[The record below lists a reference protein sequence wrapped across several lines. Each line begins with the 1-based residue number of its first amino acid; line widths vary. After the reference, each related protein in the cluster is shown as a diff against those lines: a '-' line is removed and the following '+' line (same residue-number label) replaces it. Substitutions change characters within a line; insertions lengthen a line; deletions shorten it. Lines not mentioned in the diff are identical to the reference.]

1 MNSIILCE
9 GATDFTLLQYY
20 MRRVYSWEDR
30 GKESTKL
37 LYRFNKEKGER
48 SRRFYRGNNTI
59 TIASVGG
66 VSNLKAALA
75 DVLKRN
81 SAQGYGGEVFSR
93 FVIFT
98 DHDEQWTADIWKV
111 EIEKELSGNDVTFS
125 SNGLLFDCVQKNDM
139 DEQISFQI
147 EILLI
152 PENHTGALETFLL
165 DSIKAEDAYDAAI
178 ISKGHDFVENA
189 DPEERYLKHRRDK
202 IKAEF
207 DVYFSVRTTAK
218 QFTER
223 QDILKNIPWE
233 NFSLM
238 NEQFRILGEL

>member
-9 GATDFTLLQYY
+9 DATDFTLLQYY

-30 GKESTKL
+30 VDESTED
-37 LYRFNKEKGER
+37 LYNFKNKK
-48 SRRFYRGNNTI
+48 SRRFFRGNNTI

-93 FVIFT
+93 IVIFT
-98 DHDEQWTADIWKV
+98 DHDEQWTADIWEV
-111 EIEKELSGNDVTFS
+111 EIKKELSGNNVTFS
-125 SNGLLFDCVQKNDM
+125 SNGLLFNCVQKNDM

-165 DSIKAEDAYDAAI
+165 DSIKAEDTYDASI

-189 DPEERYLKHRRDK
+189 DPKGKYLKHRRDK

-223 QDILKNIPWE
+223 QDILKNVPWE
-233 NFSLM
+233 NFPLIH
-238 NEQFRILGEL
+238 EQFKALGEL